1 MDTPECVAHDVSQLR
16 IAELWQLVVGKQLGR
31 RIADRIPDEKLR
43 PLGAHNVAELTATY
57 GVAPEKALRVAA
69 VFELARRFGEE
80 RLLPGSPLRT
90 SGDIFRHFHS
100 RMRDLRVE
108 QFRVILVDGKHR
120 VIAEHLI
127 SQGTLTMSP
136 VHPREVFSA
145 AIRQGAAGMI
155 LVHNHPSGD
164 ASPSGDDLEITRRLV
179 QVGDLVGI
187 RVLDHV
193 IVGDGAYASLADR
206 GLL

>member
-1 MDTPECVAHDVSQLR
+1 
-16 IAELWQLVVGKQLGR
+16 
-31 RIADRIPDEKLR
+31 
-43 PLGAHNVAELTATY
+43 
-57 GVAPEKALRVAA
+57 
-69 VFELARRFGEE
+69 
-80 RLLPGSPLRT
+80 
-90 SGDIFRHFHS
+90 
-100 RMRDLRVE
+100 MRDLRVE